1 MKIHDNSGNMSLAEK
16 MSRWQVLE
24 DRTAEPADFPTPE
37 CLDIDYADISTH
49 EDSEDGNT
57 EESLPGIQAYKNL
70 VRSDPSYGKLIS
82 DVLREFM
89 VMSTLPNT
97 LKEISSTMF
106 RIMPASSRISRK
118 IAPERFTMMFQV
130 NWDPVTFLRE
140 QQYLDSPEIA
150 IGQAIVLTGSTA
162 TVQALTCREYLQQT
176 WPSSGVK
183 ILKLIQEVV
192 TPGNP
197 NRSTGESK
205 KRFCSSM

>member
-1 MKIHDNSGNMSLAEK
+1 MKNRDKSGNMSLAEK
-16 MSRWQVLE
+16 MSRWQGLE

-37 CLDIDYADISTH
+37 GLGIDYADISTH
-49 EDSEDGNT
+49 EDGEDGNT

-70 VRSDPSYGKLIS
+70 VRSDPSYSKLIT
-82 DVLREFM
+82 DVLREYM

-97 LKEISSTMF
+97 LKEISSTIF
-106 RIMPASSRISRK
+106 QILPASSRISRK

-150 IGQAIVLTGSTA
+150 IGQAIVLTGSTT
-162 TVQALTCREYLQQT
+162 TVQALTCWEYLQQT

-192 TPGNP
+192 TPANP
-197 NRSTGESK
+197 NRSTGESN
-205 KRFCSSM
+205 KRSCSSM